1 MVGSE
6 VSNWGR
12 WGANDQLGALNLL
25 TPEVVLKAVDLVRKG
40 RVYSLAVPL
49 EKDGP
54 QHPSFHKTWKVSNY
68 VPDEIGS
75 FSEDVLTMDT
85 HSGTH
90 IDALGH
96 MWADGRFYN
105 DIPEEEAFDSG
116 VVKTGIENVRS
127 MVGRGVMLDV
137 PTYRNVEHMGP
148 GEVVTSDELDAI
160 AAAQGTNIEQGDIL
174 LIRTG
179 WYRVFFS
186 DRALWE
192 SAVPGPDGSLAAWLK
207 EKDVCALGADQPTV
221 EAQRDGGDPHYLHK
235 YALRDLGIYLL
246 ENLDMEEL
254 SKDKVYEFLF
264 VGAPL
269 PLTHASGTP
278 WNPLAIV

>member
-1 MVGSE
+1 MVQSV

-25 TPEVVLKAVDLVRKG
+25 TPEVVLKAVGLVRKG

-54 QHPSFHKTWKVSNY
+54 QHPSFHKTWKASY
-68 VPDEIGS
+68 SIPDESGI
-75 FSEDVLTMDT
+75 FSEDVLTMET

-96 MWADGRFYN
+96 MWAEGRFYN
-105 DIPEEEAFDSG
+105 DIPEDEAFDSG

-137 PTYRNVEHMGP
+137 PAYRNVDHMGP
-148 GEVVTSDELDAI
+148 GEVVAGDELDAV
-160 AAAQGTNIEQGDIL
+160 AAAQGTKIEQGDIL

-179 WYRVFFS
+179 WYRVFFR

-192 SAVPGPDGSLAAWLK
+192 SAVPGPNRSLAPWLK
-207 EKDVCALGADQPTV
+207 EKDVCAIGADQPTV
-221 EAQRDGGDPHYLHK
+221 EAQRVDGEPYYLHR

-246 ENLDMEEL
+246 ENLDLEDL
-254 SKDKVYEFLF
+254 SRNKVYEFLF

-269 PLTHASGTP
+269 PLTHASGAP
-278 WNPLAIV
+278 WNPLAIA